1 MLTLSKTERNGP
13 IKEKSRG
20 GEDGWAAQKSAAF
33 RKSPRE
39 DKASCYEKGQPARVG
54 LVVLVEVA
62 GIFGTSLCLILW
74 AAALRRSAAL
84 LALLVEP
91 ESF

>member
-1 MLTLSKTERNGP
+1 MARSERNPGLERAEGRLSK
-13 IKEKSRG
+13 
-20 GEDGWAAQKSAAF
+20 SAVF
-33 RKSPRE
+33 RRSPRE
-39 DKASCYEKGQPARVG
+39 YKAFGNEKGQPLRVG
-54 LVVLVEVA
+54 LVVLVEAA
-62 GIFGTSLCLILW
+62 GIFGTSLCLTLW